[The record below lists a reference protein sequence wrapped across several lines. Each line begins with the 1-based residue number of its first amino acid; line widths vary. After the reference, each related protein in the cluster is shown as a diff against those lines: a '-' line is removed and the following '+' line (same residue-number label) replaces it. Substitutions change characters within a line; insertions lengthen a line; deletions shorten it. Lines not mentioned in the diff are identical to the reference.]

1 MTPFGEHA
9 RAQDGADDPVR
20 AFAAVLAAESDPSA
34 RAALV
39 TRAQMIAMN
48 AATDGALTASALG
61 PFTAPL
67 AFDFEAEP
75 PAPDWA
81 VVGVVERGTVVHL
94 DGDTG
99 AAKSIMQS
107 SLVSD
112 CLAGCDWLGHETRVH
127 RVSVVDEENPE
138 RLVRERLAALGTPGE
153 QLHRL
158 AYFSRAGAQIGD
170 GGAAD
175 AGLRE
180 RLASF
185 RPCLLI
191 IDTLMAA
198 CAVEDANSN
207 AEAVRVMGALRQL
220 AKEHNCGVII
230 LHHERKRSKDH
241 AAFGSGQATL
251 GARQWVGQADGQ
263 MTITVET
270 DLIAEATDD
279 GEHLR
284 RTFRWRPA
292 EKDRDGR
299 VNLTHRV
306 AVDSEKDERGRLLW
320 MTVHDEGVIEKA
332 TTETDALARSI
343 GSFVQAA
350 DEPVK
355 RAEIAAA
362 VGRDSKDSTFDRAL
376 KAAVSVAFVQS
387 GGYGKYAAGDEPVS
401 AE

>member
-1 MTPFGEHA
+1 MA
-9 RAQDGADDPVR
+9 GAWSDQFDPVT
-20 AFAAVLAAESDPSA
+20 AFAAMLAAEPDPA
-34 RAALV
+34 KRAALLKRV
-39 TRAQMIAMN
+39 QMVAGQGMS
-48 AATDGALTASALG
+48 AEQAETADAVSKLG
-61 PFTAPL
+61 PFAAGL
-67 AFDFEAEP
+67 DFDFDAEP
-75 PAPDWA
+75 EDPDWA
-81 VVGVVERGTVVHL
+81 IVGVVERGTVVHL

-99 AAKSIMQS
+99 AAKSIMQE
-107 SLVSD
+107 SLASD

-127 RVSVVDEENPE
+127 RVSVVDEENPG
-138 RLVRERLAALGTPGE
+138 RLVRSRMAALGTP
-153 QLHRL
+153 QDQRHRL
-158 AYFSRAGAQIGD
+158 AYFSRRGAQIGD
-170 GGAAD
+170 GGATD

-180 RLASF
+180 HLASF

-207 AEAVRVMGALRQL
+207 AEAVRVMGMLRQL
-220 AKEHNCGVII
+220 AEEFSCGIII
-230 LHHERKRSKDH
+230 LHHERKRSKDN

-263 MTITVET
+263 MTITIET
-270 DLIAEATDD
+270 DLVVTPSDD

-306 AVDSEKDERGRLLW
+306 AVESEKDDRGRLLW

-343 GSFVQAA
+343 GAFVQAA
-350 DEPVK
+350 EEPVTT
-355 RAEIAAA
+355 AQIAAA
-362 VGRDSKDSTFDRAL
+362 AGRSAQDITFKRAL
-376 KAAVSVAFVQS
+376 EAAMAAEFIFRERRGV
-387 GGYGKYAAGDEPVS
+387 YAAGSEALP
-401 AE
+401 ET